1 MNGQGLLNSWSYF
14 SPAQNQ
20 AKGSQ
25 ATGLISEAFIKLI
38 ASVCA
43 CFYHLENVII
53 TVSASCVIDN
63 KLII

>member
-43 CFYHLENVII
+43 CFYHLENEI
-53 TVSASCVIDN
+53 TVPASCVIDN
-63 KLII
+63 N